1 MNPDGPNDLRVKV
14 LRFDEGKSLTPMA
27 VLMHA
32 VCHPCCF
39 TWGDKGSLP
48 YPEGYPRMSADF
60 PGEAQSFVENIYG
73 GETKTL
79 FLQGC
84 AGDIRPNLP
93 GYPYRCANEADIQWC
108 GRDLGCAVLRSL
120 AKQVTREELRKRE
133 SFYPIRAGAYFPRHF
148 LEWLWSWGLSFCFL
162 RT

>member
-1 MNPDGPNDLRVKV
+1 
-14 LRFDEGKSLTPMA
+14 
-27 VLMHA
+27 
-32 VCHPCCF
+32 
-39 TWGDKGSLP
+39 
-48 YPEGYPRMSADF
+48 MSADF
-60 PGEAQSFVENIYG
+60 PGEAQSFVENIYC

-120 AKQVTREELRKRE
+120 AKQVTREARPCEEK
-133 SFYPIRAGAYFPRHF
+133 STQVDVKTFGKTQPPCASSTPRSGVQPQLQSLLTLTKQNKHN
-148 LEWLWSWGLSFCFL
+148 LSFFVHQAL
-162 RT
+162 S